1 MISKNVTVKDGRFVS
16 KAKVTDTI
24 YKGFMLYKAG
34 TNEFEAK
41 KQDTGEQFN
50 GSLDDVKNKI
60 DKYWERKDAEEVL
73 KAKNKDGEEIIFIR
87 NSTKKEQE
95 SPTEKRKAF
104 NSFPDKEGYIKT
116 YMPYGEKG
124 RGFYYSKI
132 KDNKNKDGDD
142 GYTTITVVVKDQDS
156 ALFNCI
162 QKIKKLA
169 DPGHSFGGVLD
180 PDGDNPEQIGFDGD
194 GSFFI
199 KSITKT
205 NGDKTEYAGVGK
217 HNDTPDEDFDTEQLA
232 IGIEVEKEHTDNED
246 IAKAIAKDHLS
257 EIPDYY
263 TRLKAM
269 EETEE

>member
-1 MISKNVTVKDGRFVS
+1 MLSDKVGIKDGRFIN

-24 YKGFMLYKAG
+24 YKSFMLYKAG
-34 TNEFEAK
+34 TNEFEARSNSDGTVYK
-41 KQDTGEQFN
+41 

-60 DKYWERKDAEEVL
+60 DKYWEKKDAEEVL

-142 GYTTITVVVKDQDS
+142 GYSTIIVVVKDQDNS
-156 ALFNCI
+156 LFDCI

-169 DPGHSFGGVLD
+169 DPGHSFDGVLD

-199 KSITKT
+199 KSITRT
-205 NGDKTEYAGVGK
+205 NGDKTEYAGIGK
-217 HNDTPDEDFDTEQLA
+217 HNDIPDEEFDSGQLA
-232 IGIEVEKEHTDNED
+232 MGIEVEKEHTDNED

-257 EIPDYY
+257 EMPDYY
-263 TRLKAM
+263 TKLKQM
-269 EETEE
+269 EGK